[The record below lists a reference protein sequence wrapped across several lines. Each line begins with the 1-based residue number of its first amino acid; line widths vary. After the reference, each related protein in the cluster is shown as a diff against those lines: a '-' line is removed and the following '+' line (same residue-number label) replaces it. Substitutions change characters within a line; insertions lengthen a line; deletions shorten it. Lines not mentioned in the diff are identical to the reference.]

1 MGFIELKYKEGKAM
15 FTEYRIIAI
24 KDGEITELESG
35 YTNREQAEA
44 AAKGWAKDYSDY
56 KIMIEEY

>member
-1 MGFIELKYKEGKAM
+1 M

-35 YTNREQAEA
+35 YTNRGQAEA
-44 AAKGWAKDYSDY
+44 AAKEWAKDYSDY

>member
-1 MGFIELKYKEGKAM
+1 M

-44 AAKGWAKDYSDY
+44 AAKGWAKDYPAHE
-56 KIMIEEY
+56 IEIEEY